1 MIRSLRTA
9 LLISVIS
16 IGACSRKQGIDPDL
30 QREAG
35 LLLQGVERL
44 RQAPNV
50 DKQAQLANLAALPC
64 GHPETCAVKD
74 RCTDAYQGF
83 VKALNDIARI
93 EAALTTNAAFSAA
106 DLAGAQ
112 HALDTA
118 REKTLGCANAQGELA
133 RLIGR

>member
-1 MIRSLRTA
+1 MIRCSFMV

-16 IGACSRKQGIDPDL
+16 LGACSQKRGADAGL
-30 QREAG
+30 QREAA
-35 LLLQGVERL
+35 LLLQSVERL
-44 RQAPNV
+44 RQAPNA
-50 DKQAQLANLAALPC
+50 DKQARLADLVALLC
-64 GHPETCAVKD
+64 SYPETCALKD

-93 EAALTTNAAFSAA
+93 EAALTANAAFGAA